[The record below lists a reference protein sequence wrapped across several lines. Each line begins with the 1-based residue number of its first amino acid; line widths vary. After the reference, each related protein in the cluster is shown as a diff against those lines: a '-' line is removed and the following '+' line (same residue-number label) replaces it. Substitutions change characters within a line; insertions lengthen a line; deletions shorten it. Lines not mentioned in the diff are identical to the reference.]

1 MSASSKK
8 SWEVKKDRQSGD
20 EATRVGCSSTEGGLL
35 DQDQGRPSLLD
46 QQVSYINAEVDE
58 ELLYIHCRNITW
70 EMEGGLFEGYWKWME
85 TGISTAMS
93 FYQQVDD
100 LITTALWD
108 CSHFSVHE
116 AQPCGGLVGGEQS
129 T

>member
-1 MSASSKK
+1 MA
-8 SWEVKKDRQSGD
+8 
-20 EATRVGCSSTEGGLL
+20 
-35 DQDQGRPSLLD
+35 
-46 QQVSYINAEVDE
+46 
-58 ELLYIHCRNITW
+58 
-70 EMEGGLFEGYWKWME
+70 MEGGLFEGYWKWME
-85 TGISTAMS
+85 TGISIAMS